1 MVTIKSYNDLIELGT
16 NEQLRSK
23 FIADAIEEH
32 KSTARY
38 KTARNAE
45 LYYKHLNP
53 TIMNYEKFIYDHIGN
68 KVPDVW
74 SANSKIASNWYFYF
88 VT

>member
-1 MVTIKSYNDLIELGT
+1 MVAIKSYNDLIKIGED
-16 NEQLRSK
+16 EQLRSK

-38 KTARNAE
+38 RTAQNAE

-53 TIMNYEKFIYDHIGN
+53 TIMNYEKLSMTTLGTKCRMCGVPTQRLRQIGTFT
-68 KVPDVW
+68 
-74 SANSKIASNWYFYF
+74 S
-88 VT
+88 

>member
-38 KTARNAE
+38 KTALNAE

-53 TIMNYEKFIYDHIGN
+53 TIMNYEKFI
-68 KVPDVW
+68 
-74 SANSKIASNWYFYF
+74 
-88 VT
+88 